1 MRELGVEVSK
11 KIHAK
16 NKGAL
21 GERQVRDILN
31 NYKLPSGEPV
41 KAKRGCQHSGGTD
54 SPDVEH
60 NIPNLHLEIKR
71 TESMNP
77 AKARLALLQAK
88 KDAGENLPVCVWRSN
103 RTDWVCMMT
112 FTDLLNLLGCTKCD
126 DQQLEEIVNE

>member
-60 NIPNLHLEIKR
+60 NISNLHLEIKR

-88 KDAGENLPVCVWRSN
+88 KDAGENLPVVVWRSN
-103 RTDWVCMMT
+103 RTDWVAMLT
-112 FTDLLNLLGCTKCD
+112 FADLLNLLGCTVC
-126 DQQLEEIVNE
+126 DQQFQEHSNNE

>member
-60 NIPNLHLEIKR
+60 NISNLHLEIKR

-88 KDAGENLPVCVWRSN
+88 KDAGVSLAAPISGHKVPKEFSNIENALIS
-103 RTDWVCMMT
+103 MH
-112 FTDLLNLLGCTKCD
+112 K
-126 DQQLEEIVNE
+126 LE